1 MTGFLRYAG
10 VYNHDIDQAVLLSM
24 ENNLENSKYVYLHLN
39 LQCFYFF
46 MSYHA
51 CLHVFLSWL
60 FCPYTL
66 RLI

>member
-39 LQCFYFF
+39 LQCFYFL
-46 MSYHA
+46 
-51 CLHVFLSWL
+51 CLIMPVCMCFSFGYFVHTPSD
-60 FCPYTL
+60 
-66 RLI
+66 

>member
-24 ENNLENSKYVYLHLN
+24 ESNLENSKYVYLHLN
-39 LQCFYFF
+39 LQCFYFL
-46 MSYHA
+46 SYHA
-51 CLHVFLSWL
+51 SLHVFLIWL
-60 FCPYTL
+60 FCPYTF